1 MTPDTPHDPKGA
13 AGKLKPQL
21 HLLPPIFCTE
31 TAAALS
37 DGARKYGA
45 WNFRRSRVIRST
57 YTSAILRHVMA
68 IQNGEDRCPES
79 GVTHLGHIAAN
90 CAILLDAEACG
101 TLEDDRVLAT
111 PDRVSPRPPASAADI
126 RQAMRLGFMPTDDE
140 IKLLAE
146 SDVAELLSRYAKQTK
161 EWEVKWHDPDNV
173 GDPGEGFRFL
183 TVGETTIPGDGE
195 VWFRRKRSWGPSM
208 WIGGQ
213 RNRHRT
219 YRTRQPL
226 PSPVKEEPPTPQD
239 NLPAINQSLRETIAA
254 HGKTIAELGELLRKK
269 TEERDAALAAVR
281 PVEWHNPA
289 GVDSPG
295 EDFRF
300 LLKTEV
306 VVPEDGEVWNTKD
319 RWSIS
324 GNRGDVRHEPST
336 YRTRQPLPTV

>member
-37 DGARKYGA
+37 DGARKYGGFN
-45 WNFRRSRVIRST
+45 WRRTGSRINRST
-57 YTSAILRHVMA
+57 YISAILRHAMA
-68 IQNGEDRCPES
+68 IQNGEDRCQES

-90 CAILLDAEACG
+90 CAILLDAEMCG
-101 TLEDDRVLAT
+101 TLEDDRVLLNPVPSKSPSQLANAIAYARQVPAT
-111 PDRVSPRPPASAADI
+111 FGSPLDYS
-126 RQAMRLGFMPTDDE
+126 
-140 IKLLAE
+140 
-146 SDVAELLSRYAKQTK
+146 
-161 EWEVKWHDPDNV
+161 
-173 GDPGEGFRFL
+173 
-183 TVGETTIPGDGE
+183 
-195 VWFRRKRSWGPSM
+195 
-208 WIGGQ
+208 
-213 RNRHRT
+213 
-219 YRTRQPL
+219 PL
-226 PSPVKEEPPTPQD
+226 FQSPVAQD
-239 NLPAINQSLRETIAA
+239 NLPAINQSLRETNAA
-254 HGKTIAELGELLRKK
+254 HEKTITELGELLRKT
-269 TEERDAALAAVR
+269 TEERDTALAAVR
-281 PVEWHNPA
+281 PAEVEWHNPA

-319 RWSIS
+319 RWYIS

>member
-1 MTPDTPHDPKGA
+1 MHRYGEESGRMPFLAALMTSTNLKMTPDTPHDPKGA

-37 DGARKYGA
+37 DGARKYGEFN
-45 WNFRRSRVIRST
+45 WRRTESRINRST

-111 PDRVSPRPPASAADI
+111 PKCGDPVRIWTGQDAEGKLESLLGGYSAPRPHAGVTQWPLPADNQSLRETIAELGELLRKTTEERDAA
-126 RQAMRLGFMPTDDE
+126 
-140 IKLLAE
+140 LAE
-146 SDVAELLSRYAKQTK
+146 G
-161 EWEVKWHDPDNV
+161 EVKWHDPDNV

-183 TVGETTIPGDGE
+183 LEDEKTIPADGE
-195 VWFRRKRSWGPSM
+195 LRRGKRWLTSFRCGEKRASS
-208 WIGGQ
+208 I
-213 RNRHRT
+213 T

-226 PSPVKEEPPTPQD
+226 PSP
-239 NLPAINQSLRETIAA
+239 A
-254 HGKTIAELGELLRKK
+254 
-269 TEERDAALAAVR
+269 
-281 PVEWHNPA
+281 PVWHNPSKVASA
-289 GVDSPG
+289 GEG
-295 EDFRF
+295 FRF
-300 LLKTEV
+300 LLETEKI
-306 VVPEDGEVWNTKD
+306 VPADGEAWF
-319 RWSIS
+319 RREWFAS
-324 GNRGDVRHEPST
+324 GNRGYERNENVT